1 MNDQIALLSQAV
13 SKPLTKKVLADR
25 TVKNPCLSN
34 CSKRKTNIRGEDNLA
49 MIIKLLNPTTI
60 TRRWDKNNLV
70 PKLNFGGCIF
80 VKNLYLLS
88 IFLRDCCINIKTLL
102 DNIFWSF

>member
-1 MNDQIALLSQAV
+1 
-13 SKPLTKKVLADR
+13 
-25 TVKNPCLSN
+25 
-34 CSKRKTNIRGEDNLA
+34 

-80 VKNLYLLS
+80 V
-88 IFLRDCCINIKTLL
+88 
-102 DNIFWSF
+102 